1 MMEFSTEQMEEVWNW
16 LVPTALDYGSNIMQA
31 VIILIV
37 GLWLA
42 GRLSNWTR
50 RSLNKYQRIDGT
62 LKPLFASLLRY
73 LIVII
78 TIIAILNQF
87 GVQTASIIAILG
99 AAGLAIG
106 LALQGTLQNIAA
118 GIMLLILRPFR
129 VGDYIDAGPVSA
141 TVDEIGLFTT
151 QFTTVDG
158 VYVSCPNSSIWNA
171 KVTNYS
177 RNDQRRMDLVIGISY
192 ADDIGVAMSVLNG
205 LMDKDDRVLKDPAP
219 QCMVTALGDNS
230 VNITMRFWAKS
241 SDFWALKWDMTRW
254 TKEQIEAAGLSIP
267 FPQRDMRM
275 IPVPTPESKVAPSSV
290 PAK

>member
-1 MMEFSTEQMEEVWNW
+1 MEFSTKQMEDVWNW
-16 LVPTALDYGSNIMQA
+16 VVPTALNYGTTILQA

-42 GRLSNWTR
+42 GRLSGWTR
-50 RSLNKYQRIDGT
+50 RSLGKYQRIDGT
-62 LKPLFASLLRY
+62 LKPLFASLVRY

-129 VGDYIDAGPVSA
+129 VGDFVEAGPVSA

-151 QFTTVDG
+151 QFTTADG
-158 VYVSCPNSSIWNA
+158 VYVSCPNSSIWNS

-177 RNDQRRMDLVIGISY
+177 RNGQRRMDLVIGISY
-192 ADDIGVAMSVLNG
+192 SDDIGQAMDILNG
-205 LMDKDDRVLKDPAP
+205 LMTKDDRVLKDPAP
-219 QCMVTALGDNS
+219 QCMVTTLGDSS
-230 VNITMRFWAKS
+230 VNITMRFWARS
-241 SDFWALKWDMTRW
+241 ADFWAVKWDMTRW
-254 TKEQIEAAGLSIP
+254 SKEKIEEAGLSIP

-275 IPVPTPESKVAPSSV
+275 ISAPVIDAKSAGNSA

>member
-1 MMEFSTEQMEEVWNW
+1 MEFSTKQMEDVWNW
-16 LVPTALDYGSNIMQA
+16 VVPTALNYGSTILQA
-31 VIILIV
+31 LIILIV

-42 GRLSNWTR
+42 GRLSGWTR
-50 RSLNKYQRIDGT
+50 RSLSKYQRIDGT
-62 LKPLFASLLRY
+62 LKPLFASLIRY

-129 VGDYIDAGPVSA
+129 VGDFVDAGPVSA

-151 QFTTVDG
+151 QFTTADG
-158 VYVSCPNSSIWNA
+158 VYVSCPNSSIWNS

-177 RNDQRRMDLVIGISY
+177 RNGQRRMDLVLGISY
-192 ADDIGVAMSVLNG
+192 GDDIGQAMDILNG
-205 LMDKDDRVLKDPAP
+205 LMAKDDRVLKDPAP
-219 QCMVTALGDNS
+219 QCMVTTLGDSS

-241 SDFWALKWDMTRW
+241 ADFWAVKWDMTRW
-254 TKEQIEAAGLSIP
+254 SKEKIEEAGLSIP

-275 IPVPTPESKVAPSSV
+275 IPAPAIDAKIAGISA

>member
-1 MMEFSTEQMEEVWNW
+1 MMDFSTEQMQEVWNW
-16 LVPTALDYGSNIMQA
+16 LVPAALEYGTNILQA

-78 TIIAILNQF
+78 TVIAILNQF

-219 QCMVTALGDNS
+219 QCMVTTLGDNS

-275 IPVPTPESKVAPSSV
+275 IPVPTPEPKVAPSPT

>member
-1 MMEFSTEQMEEVWNW
+1 MEFSTQQMEDIWNW
-16 LVPTALDYGSNIMQA
+16 VVPTALDYGSNILQA
-31 VIILIV
+31 LIILIV
-37 GLWLA
+37 GFWLA
-42 GRLSNWTR
+42 ARLSGWTR
-50 RSLNKYQRIDGT
+50 RSLNKYQRVDNT
-62 LKPLFASLLRY
+62 LKPLFASLMRY
-73 LIVII
+73 LIIII

-129 VGDYIDAGPVSA
+129 VGDYVDAGPVSA

-158 VYVSCPNSSIWNA
+158 VHVSCPNSSIWNS

-177 RNDQRRMDLVIGISY
+177 RNGQRRMDLVIGISY
-192 ADDIGVAMSVLNG
+192 NDDIGTAMDVLKG
-205 LMDKDDRVLKDPAP
+205 LMDKDDRVLSDPAP
-219 QCMVTALGDNS
+219 QCMVTTLGDSS

-241 SDFWALKWDMTRW
+241 ADFWALKWDMTRW
-254 TKEQIEAAGLSIP
+254 TKEKIEDAGLSIP
-267 FPQRDMRM
+267 FPQRDIRT
-275 IPVPTPESKVAPSSV
+275 IPAAPSDQSV
-290 PAK
+290 QKTSAASK